1 MFRNLFSRF
10 GWVVGATA
18 VVALVGCGQKPVGNF
33 AEGAPGAAEPMSR
46 VAMQDSGAT
55 SVDPDIVA
63 EKHIIKTANLT
74 VRVDNVVD
82 AADRAKAI
90 AKNMEGFTANT
101 TILADQQ
108 TRPSANLVLRVPA
121 HLFDAAVAELLGLGE
136 TVRNTQTSEDVS
148 ADVADLDA
156 RLRVMRAEEE
166 SLITILRQATKIGD
180 VLAVKERLSQ
190 VRQDIEGT
198 EARVKSLRRQAAMS
212 TIYVD
217 FVQTPAVGVPGV
229 TQDWAGKAWAN
240 SVNALTGFGVTLG
253 QIAIMLFVFS
263 PVWVLPLLLL
273 VIWSRRAAKKRSV
286 PPSRLEGV

>member
-1 MFRNLFSRF
+1 MVRNLFSRF
-10 GWVVGATA
+10 GWVAGATA
-18 VVALVGCGQKPVGNF
+18 VVALVGCGQERVGNF
-33 AEGAPGAAEPMSR
+33 AEGASGAAEPMSR
-46 VAMQDSGAT
+46 VAMQDAGST
-55 SVDPDIVA
+55 NVDPDIVA

-74 VRVDNVVD
+74 VRVDDVVD

-229 TQDWAGKAWAN
+229 AQDWAGKAWAN
-240 SVNALTGFGVTLG
+240 SVNALAAFGVTLG

-273 VIWSRRAAKKRSV
+273 VFWSRRAAKKRSV